1 MDMYGQYRTLHEGFS
16 FFDFLLQIHPEL
28 PVEEL
33 SKDLSQSAVLT
44 ASMFA
49 AEYENYKQVSFFD
62 LSKEAITIDRDMQ
75 LPEKNAYAFNAIVI
89 GSSPDGVIVGFSN
102 PFDQEVV
109 RSAESIVNAYLKP
122 VMVKAKDL
130 KRLLRLT
137 YRKIDEIQKVAS
149 YAQKQYEIVDTFELI
164 DVEEDGQISEL
175 ANLILRDAFEIDASD
190 IHIEMNRHTVD
201 VRLRIDGM
209 LQKYSLPNVSV
220 GDHLVRYFKL
230 LADVDITQDQK
241 PSEGK
246 KVDLIVGQEDINL
259 RISFMPTY
267 DGQSVVIR
275 ILGKAASYVLAD
287 KIKSPEYLNEIQ
299 DYLARS
305 YGMFLVSGPT
315 GSGKTTTLYSALQ
328 EVNKFDR
335 NIITLEDPVEAKIPG
350 ANQVQVNEAINY
362 SFADGIRAALRQDP
376 DIIMVGEIRDEI
388 TANMAVRAAI
398 TGHLVLSTVHA
409 RGVSEIPL
417 RLLNLKVDPYLLASA
432 LRLTVSQ
439 RLVRKICPNCKEV
452 CVLTETEKKFVERY
466 SKNTTNN
473 LTFYHGKGCYYCQET
488 GLSQREAIFEVLH
501 MTAEMITCLAQ
512 NSIPEYMELVK
523 QAMLGR
529 TILDHAFILASQGTI
544 AISEVMRMEND

>member
-1 MDMYGQYRTLHEGFS
+1 MDMYGQYLTLHEGFS
-16 FFDFLLQIHPEL
+16 FSDFLLQIHPEL

-33 SKDLSQSAVLT
+33 SKNLSQLGALTESVL
-44 ASMFA
+44 A
-49 AEYENYKQVSFFD
+49 AEYKNYKQVSFFD
-62 LSKEAITIDRDMQ
+62 LSKEAITIDRDRQ

-137 YRKIDEIQKVAS
+137 YRKIEEIQRVAIS
-149 YAQKQYEIVDTFELI
+149 AQKKYEIVDTLELI

-190 IHIEMNRHTVD
+190 IHIEMNHHAVD

-267 DGQSVVIR
+267 NGQSVVIR
-275 ILGKAASYVLAD
+275 ILGKAASYVLSD
-287 KIKSPEYLNEIQ
+287 KIKNSEYLSEIQ
-299 DYLARS
+299 NYLARS

-350 ANQVQVNEAINY
+350 ANQVQVNEVINY

-376 DIIMVGEIRDEI
+376 DIIMIGEIRDEI

-466 SKNTTNN
+466 LKNTVNN

-488 GLSQREAIFEVLH
+488 GFSQREAIFEVLH

-512 NSIPEYMELVK
+512 NAIPEYMELVK

-529 TILDHAFILASQGTI
+529 TILDHAFILASQGVI
-544 AISEVMRMEND
+544 AMSEVMRMESD